1 MSALSRSLSGALL
14 LFAGFTLLAQAAEGP
29 MVEVV
34 PVTKALVRDELI
46 TFGSLRSDE
55 SVMIRP
61 EIDGRLA
68 QLHFRE
74 GQSVE
79 AGALLVSLDDAI
91 SRAELAQARAN
102 LNLAEKNFQ
111 RAQMLFKRGASNAQ
125 ALDEASAQQQ
135 AARASLALAQARLDK
150 TRIQAP
156 HDGVLGLREASP
168 GDYLSAGQD
177 IVNLEVLDPLKV
189 DFRIPQKSVNQVRLG
204 QTVEISLDAY
214 PGERFVGEI
223 FAINPRLDEAGRSQA
238 IRARIDNPER
248 RLRPGQFVK
257 VSVILDERADA
268 LIIPEEAVMPVGERL
283 LVNLVVDGKV
293 AVREVELGK
302 RMDGTVEVRKG
313 LRGDE
318 TLISAGWQKVREGMP
333 VRTKVAAGRPTEPN
347 P

>member
-1 MSALSRSLSGALL
+1 MSVLSRSLSG
-14 LFAGFTLLAQAAEGP
+14 TLLWFVALSLQVQAADGP
-29 MVEVV
+29 VVEVV
-34 PVTKALVRDELI
+34 PVAKTLVRGELI

-61 EIDGRLA
+61 EIAGRLA
-68 QLHFRE
+68 KLHFRE

-91 SRAELAQARAN
+91 SRAELAQAQAN

-125 ALDEASAQQQ
+125 ALDEANAQQQ

-156 HDGVLGLREASP
+156 HDGVLGLREVSP
-168 GDYLSAGQD
+168 GDYLSEGQD

-189 DFRIPQKSVNQVRLG
+189 DFRIPQKAVSQMRLG
-204 QTVEISLDAY
+204 QLIEVSLDAY
-214 PGERFVGEI
+214 PGERFSGEI

-238 IRARIDNPER
+238 IRARIDNAER

-257 VSVILDERADA
+257 VSVILDERPDA

-293 AVREVELGK
+293 EVRQVELGK
-302 RMDGTVEVRKG
+302 RMDGAVEVREG
-313 LRGDE
+313 LNGDE

-333 VRTKVAAGRPTEPN
+333 VRTKTADGRPTERN
-347 P
+347 R